1 VRGGKSLFFEGEGL
15 FLGSF
20 WALPAKP
27 MYRLFVFILLMLTW
41 VAFSGFFDPI
51 HLTLGVISS
60 AFVTWISADFLFPS
74 REVPVGARVGQGIR
88 LVAYLVWLL
97 WQVVL
102 SNLHLLRLTL
112 GPGGM
117 AEVKPS
123 IVHFKTGLR
132 SDFEKFLLANSIT
145 LTPGTVTMKIL
156 GDDFYVHA
164 ISEAAAA
171 GLDGEMERR
180 IAWIFS
186 GDRSEGKGGA
196 SS

>member
-1 VRGGKSLFFEGEGL
+1 
-15 FLGSF
+15 
-20 WALPAKP
+20 

-41 VAFSGFFDPI
+41 IAFSGFFDVN
-51 HLTLGVISS
+51 HLTLGVISA

-74 REVPVGARVGQGIR
+74 RDVPVWVRVGQGIR
-88 LVAYLVWLL
+88 LARYLVWLL

-102 SNLHLLRLTL
+102 SNMHLLRLTL

-164 ISEAAAA
+164 ISEEAAA

-180 IAWIFS
+180 IGRIFA
-186 GDRSEGKGGA
+186 GGKGGGA
-196 SS
+196 SSS

>member
-1 VRGGKSLFFEGEGL
+1 
-15 FLGSF
+15 
-20 WALPAKP
+20 
-27 MYRLFVFILLMLTW
+27 MYRLFVFILLMGTW
-41 VAFSGFFDPI
+41 VAFSGFFAPI
-51 HLTLGVISS
+51 HLSLGVISS
-60 AFVTWISADFLFPS
+60 AFVTWISADFLFPA
-74 REVPVGARVGQGIR
+74 REVPVSRRVGQGFR
-88 LVAYLVWLL
+88 LVTYLVWLL

-123 IVHFKTGLR
+123 IVQFKTGLR
-132 SDFEKFLLANSIT
+132 TDFEKFLLANSIT

-171 GLDGEMERR
+171 GLDGEMVRR
-180 IAWIFS
+180 IARIF
-186 GDRSEGKGGA
+186 EGEKGE
-196 SS
+196 S